1 MSFITIHLVA
11 KVKEL
16 IQSRQ
21 TSLRHKGFFYFNEPI
36 VIKTKDKRNPII
48 INRVNSDNPYEKEQI
63 LPLSFYY
70 LGGAGLYEIYKR
82 LKENDFFIYKKLEDG
97 KDYKVRLKKIE
108 KDKSK

>member
-11 KVKEL
+11 KVKDL
-16 IQSRQ
+16 IKDRQ
-21 TSLRHKGFFYFNEPI
+21 KSLRHNGFFYFNEPI
-36 VIKTKDKRNPII
+36 VVKTKDKKKPII

-70 LGGAGLYEIYKR
+70 IGGTGLSEVYKK

-97 KDYKVRLKKIE
+97 KDYKIRLKKIE